1 VADENTGG
9 SRLILQEEEPAVKTV
24 RIPLPPQL
32 KADEQQQR
40 EAERA
45 AEAVGQAAL
54 LQQARKGATLP
65 APATPAKTIAET
77 IAPTPK
83 PKVAAAPQNCPS
95 CGSVI
100 APESVGFSFCTHCGA
115 DLPKAGLSLE
125 SDPVAENKP
134 PVRFPQSTG
143 VVAEEWSQ
151 SVNGV
156 RDPRATVRKIAQVH
170 AGVGQAQLQQTLSTM
185 TATATVQ
192 GETREVNS
200 TVHAV
205 LSFLFPGVGQ
215 LLNGQVGKGML
226 LILAAFVAV
235 SLMHLPAF
243 GLELL
248 IVRVLIALDA
258 YRIGE
263 KRRNGQKVGE
273 GDWDIA

>member
-9 SRLILQEEEPAVKTV
+9 SRLILQEEEPVVKTV

-40 EAERA
+40 EAENA

-54 LQQARKGATLP
+54 LQQARKGATRP
-65 APATPAKTIAET
+65 APQTPAKTIAET

-100 APESVGFSFCTHCGA
+100 APESAGFSFCTHCGA

-134 PVRFPQSTG
+134 PVRFTQST
-143 VVAEEWSQ
+143 VTEEWSQ

-170 AGVGQAQLQQTLSTM
+170 AGVGQAQLQQTMTTM
-185 TATATVQ
+185 TAVQ

-200 TVHAV
+200 TVHAI

-235 SLMHLPAF
+235 SLMRLPAF

>member
-1 VADENTGG
+1 VPDENTGG
-9 SRLILQEEEPAVKTV
+9 SRLQLQTEEPEVKTV

-40 EAERA
+40 EAEYA

-54 LQQARKGATLP
+54 LQQARRGAARP
-65 APATPAKTIAET
+65 APTLVAE
-77 IAPTPK
+77 ALVSPPLPK
-83 PKVAAAPQNCPS
+83 PKSLKKAAPQSCPS
-95 CGSVI
+95 CKTPI
-100 APESVGFSFCTHCGA
+100 APESAAFSFCVHCGA

-125 SDPVAENKP
+125 TENKP
-134 PVRFPQSTG
+134 PVRFPQT
-143 VVAEEWSQ
+143 ATAATTIPETETNLA
-151 SVNGV
+151 NGV
-156 RDPRATVRKIAQVH
+156 RDTRATVRKIAQVH
-170 AGVGQAQLQQTLSTM
+170 AGAGQVQAQQVLTSTSNGQ
-185 TATATVQ
+185 V
-192 GETREVNS
+192 EIEFRREVNP
-200 TVHAV
+200 TVHAI

-235 SLMHLPAF
+235 SLMRLPAF

-248 IVRVLIALDA
+248 IARVLIALDA

-263 KRRNGQKVGE
+263 KRRNGQKIGE

>member
-1 VADENTGG
+1 MADENTGS

-40 EAERA
+40 EAEHA

-54 LQQARKGATLP
+54 LQQARKGATRP
-65 APATPAKTIAET
+65 AVVAPPRTIAET

-83 PKVAAAPQNCPS
+83 PKIQAAPQNCPT

-100 APESVGFSFCTHCGA
+100 APESAGFSFCTHCGA
-115 DLPKAGLSLE
+115 DLPKAGLSLQ

-134 PVRFPQSTG
+134 PVRFTQSTA
-143 VVAEEWSQ
+143 AEEWSQ
-151 SVNGV
+151 SGNTVNGV

-185 TATATVQ
+185 TSVQ

-200 TVHAV
+200 TVHAI

-235 SLMHLPAF
+235 TLMHLPAF
-243 GLELL
+243 GLELQ
-248 IVRVLIALDA
+248 IARVLIALDA

-263 KRRNGQKVGE
+263 KRRNGHKVGE